1 MNIIL
6 FLVVGLFTG
15 VVSGMMGVGGG
26 LVMIPAMVLFMS
38 VPQGMAQGIS
48 LAAIVPISLMGAW
61 VHFKKGGLKKDA
73 ILIGLGAILGAS
85 ITSSI
90 IPYIPINALKM
101 IFSLVLFYF
110 ALRMILK

>member
-1 MNIIL
+1 MNIL
-6 FLVVGLFTG
+6 TFLVIGLFTG
-15 VVSGMMGVGGG
+15 IISGMMGVGGG
-26 LVMIPAMVLFMS
+26 LIMIPAMVLFMS
-38 VPQGMAQGIS
+38 IPQSMAQGIS

-73 ILIGLGAILGAS
+73 IWIGLGAVVGAS

-90 IPYIPINALKM
+90 IPYMPISTLKI
-101 IFSLVLFYF
+101 IFSLVLLYF

>member
-1 MNIIL
+1 MSIL
-6 FLVVGLFTG
+6 MFLVIGLFTG
-15 VVSGMMGVGGG
+15 IISGMMGVGGG
-26 LVMIPAMVLFMS
+26 LIMIPAMVLLMS
-38 VPQGMAQGIS
+38 IPQGMAQGIS

-73 ILIGLGAILGAS
+73 VWIGLGAVVGAS

-90 IPYIPINALKM
+90 IPYIPISALKI
-101 IFSLVLFYF
+101 IFSLVLLYF